1 MIFTVANISKI
12 ESIEYN
18 ETNQE
23 LDIRY
28 INPHRASGGKHL
40 QVKIKNGAL
49 IQLIHEIA
57 KLDPTKWQSSNPKS

>member
-18 ETNQE
+18 EIDKE
-23 LDIRY
+23 LDITY

-40 QVKIKNGAL
+40 QVKINNGAL
-49 IQLIHEIA
+49 GQLINELA
-57 KLDPTKWQSSNPKS
+57 KLDPTKWQSSDSKS